1 MWVLSCLTQNP
12 LSSSQSH
19 AYCRDDWR
27 AAVKYALA
35 TISSLKAH
43 KSSMDPPP
51 RPTIIHIHAGCFH
64 AMDSPDN
71 RLSCS
76 ISLYSS
82 RTEHDLKPWISSQ
95 GNIDNILYSRSPVLR
110 PSQRPASSDT
120 SEFSAYVP
128 HQTGLLQE
136 LFLQCF
142 ICFIK
147 PACAFLYDL
156 TGIQLIFAVPL
167 IHTDTAVNN
176 HGHTFRHTEIQSLS
190 VPGKHHTGNR
200 SSTVLQCKINMPDEW
215 YLQLETSPRT

>member
-1 MWVLSCLTQNP
+1 
-12 LSSSQSH
+12 
-19 AYCRDDWR
+19 
-27 AAVKYALA
+27 
-35 TISSLKAH
+35 
-43 KSSMDPPP
+43 
-51 RPTIIHIHAGCFH
+51 
-64 AMDSPDN
+64 MDSPDN
-71 RLSCS
+71 RLSRS

-82 RTEHDLKPWISSQ
+82 RTEHDLKPWIPSQ
-95 GNIDNILYSRSPVLR
+95 GNIDNILYSCTCSRRHNAQPLR
-110 PSQRPASSDT
+110 ILRD
-120 SEFSAYVP
+120 F
-128 HQTGLLQE
+128 LLMFLIKQAFGKE

-200 SSTVLQCKINMPDEW
+200 SSTILQCKINMP
-215 YLQLETSPRT
+215 